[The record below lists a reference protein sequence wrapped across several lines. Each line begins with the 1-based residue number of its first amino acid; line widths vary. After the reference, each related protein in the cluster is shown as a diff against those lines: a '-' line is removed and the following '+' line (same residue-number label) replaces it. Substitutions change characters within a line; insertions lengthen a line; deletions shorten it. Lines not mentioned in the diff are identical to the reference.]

1 MYLRV
6 GEGVPSSRYNASMLQ
21 EYTTGRYFRKRQW
34 EINRQSKQARYT
46 EEKEK
51 QPTVDPATAIADAGQ
66 SSPVSPE
73 FIRVA
78 F

>member
-21 EYTTGRYFRKRQW
+21 EYTTGRCFRKRQW
-34 EINRQSKQARYT
+34 EINRQGKLARYT
-46 EEKEK
+46 KEKEK
-51 QPTVDPATAIADAGQ
+51 QPKVDPATATADAGR
-66 SSPVSPE
+66 SSPVLSG
-73 FIRVA
+73 FIRA